1 MKYFLA
7 VLFVVA
13 GLSGAF
19 AQAAGPDVQN
29 ALIVKANAALAA
41 RNWQEA
47 EGLLKQLAALA
58 PDQWDYQKGLG
69 DAQGN
74 LGRYREAVASYDK
87 AIALA
92 EKHQGAAEDAGKTKT
107 ALAAIFI
114 AKGNMLLKQKNYP
127 AAIAAYYRAAP
138 LAANPAVSYFNICA
152 TLYNIG
158 QSKEAVSACDKALAA
173 DPKMANAY
181 FIKGSALYGDGSID
195 KSGKIVIAPAALQAL
210 RTYLA
215 LEPNGPHAA
224 DVKEML
230 AAAQSK

>member
-19 AQAAGPDVQN
+19 AQAAGPEAQN
-29 ALIVKANAALAA
+29 VLIVKANAALAA

-47 EGLLKQLAALA
+47 EGLLKQLAAMA
-58 PDQWDYQKGLG
+58 PDRWDYQKGLG

-74 LGRYREAVASYDK
+74 LGRYQEAVATYDK

-92 EKHQGAAEDAGKTKT
+92 EKHQGGAGDADKIKSE
-107 ALAAIFI
+107 LATMFV
-114 AKGNMLLKQKNYP
+114 AKGNMLLKQKNNS
-127 AAIAAYYRAAP
+127 AATAAYYRAVP
-138 LAANPAVSYFNICA
+138 LAANPAVAYFNICA
-152 TLYNIG
+152 TFYNLG
-158 QSKEAVSACDKALAA
+158 QSKEAMSACDKALAA

-181 FIKGSALYGDGSID
+181 FIKGSVMYGDGSID
-195 KSGKIVIAPAALQAL
+195 KNGKFIVAPAALQAL

-230 AAAQSK
+230 AAVPK